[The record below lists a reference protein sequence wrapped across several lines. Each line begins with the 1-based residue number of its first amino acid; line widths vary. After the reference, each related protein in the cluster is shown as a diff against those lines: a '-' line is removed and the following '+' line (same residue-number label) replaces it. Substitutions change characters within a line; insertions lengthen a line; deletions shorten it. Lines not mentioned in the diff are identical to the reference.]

1 MKKIIFTMLT
11 LLAMANI
18 CSAQKYFDKQ
28 KISSGNDSL
37 SYAIGL
43 VMAESLGQQ
52 GFNDLNAT
60 ALGKA
65 FADVQLNKPTVM
77 NNEQA
82 EEFIHNYFAKVTAE
96 KNEKAKA
103 AEQQFLENNLKEPG
117 VKVTESGLQYIV
129 IKEGNGKRPTID
141 NSVKIHYEGKL
152 TNGMLFDSDFE
163 NDEPT
168 QFNLDNLISGMSEGI
183 MLMSEGSE
191 YTFYIPSELGYGEFS
206 PAEEIPA
213 YSTLVFNVVL
223 ISVEDKMPEGQYD
236 VDIDDMEKY
245 FSIEESESDN

>member
-1 MKKIIFTMLT
+1 MLA
-11 LLAMANI
+11 LMAIANM
-18 CSAQKYFDKQ
+18 CLAQKYFDKQ
-28 KISSGNDSL
+28 KLATTNDSL

-65 FADVQLNKPTVM
+65 FAEVQQNSPTAM
-77 NNEQA
+77 TNEQA
-82 EEFIHNYFAKVTAE
+82 EEFIHNYFAKITAE

-103 AEQQFLENNLKEPG
+103 AEKLFLENNLKEPG

-129 IKEGNGKRPTID
+129 IKEGTGKRPTID

-152 TNGMLFDSDFE
+152 TDGTLFDSDFDNE
-163 NDEPT
+163 EPT
-168 QFNLDNLISGMSEGI
+168 QFNLDNLITGMSEGI
-183 MLMSEGSE
+183 MLMNEGAE
-191 YTFYIPSELGYGEFS
+191 YIFYIPSDLGYGDYS
-206 PAEEIPA
+206 PAEVIPA

-223 ISVEDKMPEGQYD
+223 ISVEDK
-236 VDIDDMEKY
+236 
-245 FSIEESESDN
+245 IEEANPYNIDLNEMGNLFDSDDEADE